1 MKKPLPTRCIKDNS
15 DISWETFNFLLEKVD
30 FEDTIGHLYIVD
42 IEFDFKN
49 GTERKLSYNEIY
61 LSIIEKQNIINPCE
75 RSVFQ
80 LLEQYIE
87 GEKGPKSYRS
97 RVKAHATLLTKK
109 FLPMHLE
116 DLAFCIK
123 RAGWKATNIYSHL
136 TFEQA
141 GFKRKFILMNQKC
154 RQQSK
159 NNIEKDFYK
168 LINNSS
174 FGYDCRNS
182 LDNCNF
188 ARVSDELK

>member
-1 MKKPLPTRCIKDNS
+1 
-15 DISWETFNFLLEKVD
+15 
-30 FEDTIGHLYIVD
+30 
-42 IEFDFKN
+42 
-49 GTERKLSYNEIY
+49 
-61 LSIIEKQNIINPCE
+61 
-75 RSVFQ
+75 
-80 LLEQYIE
+80 
-87 GEKGPKSYRS
+87 
-97 RVKAHATLLTKK
+97 
-109 FLPMHLE
+109 MHLE